1 MNDQLY
7 LKIADDYNGTI
18 ELLAVDGPATIYNA
32 KGVKRFCDATK
43 FAVCGRFT
51 PIFDLVWATRPQY
64 RSHRGVDM
72 IPFYSPLEADD
83 QFVSF

>member
-1 MNDQLY
+1 MSDQLY

-18 ELLAVDGPATIYNA
+18 ELLEVDGPATIYNA
-32 KGVKRFCDATK
+32 EGVKRFCNVTK
-43 FAVCGRFT
+43 FAVCGQFT
-51 PIFDLVWATRPQY
+51 PIVDLVWATRPQY

-72 IPFYSPLEADD
+72 LPFYWAIQADD